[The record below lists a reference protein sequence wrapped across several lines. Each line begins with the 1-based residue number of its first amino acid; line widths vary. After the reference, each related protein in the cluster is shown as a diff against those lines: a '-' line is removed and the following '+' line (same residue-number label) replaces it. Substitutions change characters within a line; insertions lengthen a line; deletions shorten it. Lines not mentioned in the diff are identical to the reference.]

1 MKLEDSI
8 VYGGILGQIL
18 TLPLDYIKT
27 QHQIYN
33 KSPQSRLVKFI
44 GFETVLLKLFS
55 SSYIKMFLYTNL
67 GHESIINLSLAN
79 IAITSFLTPLD
90 HILTKLQTKY
100 LNSELKLKNFYDC
113 SKYIYRQ
120 YGLSGF
126 YIGVIPNF
134 LKNLTFSIAS
144 ALNNRPMLTSHSLP

>member
-55 SSYIKMFLYTNL
+55 SSYIKMFLYK
-67 GHESIINLSLAN
+67 A
-79 IAITSFLTPLD
+79 
-90 HILTKLQTKY
+90 
-100 LNSELKLKNFYDC
+100 
-113 SKYIYRQ
+113 
-120 YGLSGF
+120 
-126 YIGVIPNF
+126 
-134 LKNLTFSIAS
+134 
-144 ALNNRPMLTSHSLP
+144 